1 MTTFRQSWQAPSAP
15 RPIAIIGAGG
25 IVRDAHLPAY
35 RKAGFTVAGLYDLE
49 PARARALA
57 ESWGIETVYPTL
69 DAAVARGNE
78 VVYDLALPPS
88 AITAVLPSLPDG
100 ATVLIQ
106 KPMGAHL
113 AEARA
118 IQEICVTKRLKSAI
132 NFQLRFSPM
141 MLAVRDIIAQGVIG
155 QLIDIDIHLSINT
168 PWSMFPFLRDMTR
181 VEIAVHSIHYLDL
194 IRSLVGEPRSVFAR
208 TMADPRSP
216 GFAQT
221 RTSAILDYGDMLRCT
236 LSINHNHP
244 TQRRFQDCSFRF
256 EGTDG
261 AIMASIGVLMNYPH
275 GEPDQLWLTTGTSD
289 WQQIPLEG
297 GWFPDAFI
305 GTMSNLQRFA
315 AGEDAELWTAT
326 GDCIHTMA
334 LVEACFESSRS
345 LGTTIPPVNAAH

>member
-1 MTTFRQSWQAPSAP
+1 MRTLKQSWQAPSAP
-15 RPIAIIGAGG
+15 KPIAIIGAGG

-35 RKAGFTVAGLYDLE
+35 RKAGFTVAGLYDLDE
-49 PARARALA
+49 TRSQALA
-57 ESWGIETVYPTL
+57 KSFDVGTVYPTL
-69 DAAVARGNE
+69 EAAVACGSD

-88 AITAVLPSLPDG
+88 AITGVLSSLPDG
-100 ATVLIQ
+100 ASVLIQ
-106 KPMGAHL
+106 KPMGANL
-113 AEARA
+113 DEARA
-118 IQEICVTKRLKSAI
+118 IQEICVSKRLKSAM

-141 MLAVRDIIAQGVIG
+141 MLAVRDIISQGLVG
-155 QLIDIDIHLSINT
+155 ELIDIDIHLSINT
-168 PWSMFPFLRDMTR
+168 PWAMFPFLQSMSR

-194 IRSLVGEPRSVFAR
+194 VRSLVGEPNSVFAR

-221 RTSAILDYGDMLRCT
+221 RTSAILDYGDRLRCT

-244 TQRRFQDCSFRF
+244 AQRRFQDCSFRF

-275 GEPDQLWLTTGTSD
+275 GEPDELWLTTETSD
-289 WQQIPLEG
+289 WEQIPLEG

-305 GTMSNLQRFA
+305 GTMSNVQRFA
-315 AGEDAELWTAT
+315 AGEDTELWTTT

-334 LVEACFESSRS
+334 LVEACFESSRTP
-345 LGTTIPPVNAAH
+345 GTTIPTAYQER